1 MTALQL
7 VWNWRLVSRNRIATK
22 DSLLWAAPQ
31 EKNPNI
37 LGKAWVGD
45 IVGKLHAM
53 DRKTAR
59 ATLSVMRDALAQY
72 GEQIGVEADP
82 GAAGSLSSSPSRP
95 EQEFS
100 LGADTDPT
108 TINFANTDFWTKR
121 LDRSGTRD
129 HTGLDS
135 RLRRR
140 LAASIKQIRISGMP
154 LVRSKPQWAV
164 RGAVVEKVSCHD
176 ACLQKQR
183 RAPEGPAI
191 NSPRQKKGGSR

>member
-129 HTGLDS
+129 HTGPGLSTKATPSSINQANSDFWD
-135 RLRRR
+135 
-140 LAASIKQIRISGMP
+140 AARKEQATVG
-154 LVRSKPQWAV
+154 RSWG
-164 RGAVVEKVSCHD
+164 RG
-176 ACLQKQR
+176 
-183 RAPEGPAI
+183 
-191 NSPRQKKGGSR
+191 